1 MGCSPLLSCEGEY
14 LSRLTS
20 SLYYLVVGQRF
31 QLNNTEWS
39 VRRKTAGARNRA
51 RSASKRYQAAWN
63 DQCSLVWT
71 AVGGSVCGGSN
82 AAGPSIWLIQTEQ
95 TLVASIYR
103 VRSGGVPAHDRLA
116 SGECQ
121 TLGPRL
127 EEQILVEGHPSKQGR
142 HISLYQTQF
151 YLQPTSTLLVPQA
164 PLSTG
169 FSRVLIRY

>member
-1 MGCSPLLSCEGEY
+1 MPGPGQRDPAGSSDLAGSRQRLAVRFRGEELGMFPSFWSCGGEY

-95 TLVASIYR
+95 TQIASIYR
-103 VRSGGVPAHDRLA
+103 IQSGGVFQSDPERFQCDDVNVSA
-116 SGECQ
+116 
-121 TLGPRL
+121 
-127 EEQILVEGHPSKQGR
+127 
-142 HISLYQTQF
+142 
-151 YLQPTSTLLVPQA
+151 
-164 PLSTG
+164 
-169 FSRVLIRY
+169 